1 MALELPAL
9 NLRAASIGVEGTRVG
24 YAEAGEGREVLL
36 VPGWSLPART
46 YAHSVA
52 CLASR
57 GFRVVIPEIYGSRA
71 RFDLSGGICTAAGL
85 LASFASAVFR
95 GRSFDLVG
103 HSLGGGFSVC
113 LAAHHPEEI
122 RRLVL
127 VSSIGD
133 PTWTDR
139 AGRPSRLSQRPLQDW
154 AGAFVA
160 DMVKTRERGRNV
172 PRVIAGSLGEL
183 GRNPGRVLQCAML
196 ARRADLRPELGKI
209 ASAGIRS
216 LAIWTR
222 DDVVIPRESFVS
234 LAGQLGASTLELP
247 GSHGWIFTS
256 AEEFAAVVG
265 DFLLD

>member
-9 NLRAASIGVEGTRVG
+9 NLRAASIEVEGTRVG
-24 YAEAGEGREVLL
+24 YAEAGEGREMLL
-36 VPGWSLPART
+36 VPGWSLPPRI
-46 YAHSVA
+46 YAQSVA
-52 CLASR
+52 RLAAR
-57 GFRVVIPEIYGSRA
+57 GFRVVLPEIYGSRA

-85 LASFASAVFR
+85 LSSFASRVFQ
-95 GRSFDLVG
+95 GRSYHLVG
-103 HSLGGGFSVC
+103 HSLGGGFAIC
-113 LAAHHPEEI
+113 LAAQSPQEI
-122 RRLVL
+122 SRLVL

-139 AGRPSRLSQRPLQDW
+139 GGRPSRLSRRPLQDW

-160 DMVKTRERGRNV
+160 DMAKTRERGRNV
-172 PRVIAGSLGEL
+172 PRVIVESLGEM

-196 ARRADLRPELGKI
+196 ARRADLRPELAKI
-209 ASAGIRS
+209 AAAEIRS

-222 DDVVIPRESFVS
+222 DDVVIPRESFLS
-234 LAGQLGASTLELP
+234 LAEHLGASTLELP

-256 AEEFAAVVG
+256 SEEFANVVG